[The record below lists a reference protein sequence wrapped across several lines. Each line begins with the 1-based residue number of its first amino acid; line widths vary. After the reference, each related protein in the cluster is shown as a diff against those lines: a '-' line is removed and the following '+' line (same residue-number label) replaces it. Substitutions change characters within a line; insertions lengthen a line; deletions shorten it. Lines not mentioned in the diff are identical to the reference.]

1 MPYIEFKGKK
11 IEVDDEGYIQHK
23 EDWSR
28 ELAEWMAKQD
38 GIELTEGH
46 WKLIDWIREYF
57 DQYGVAPPIRTLAKK
72 VAEVY
77 NLPNVREGN
86 KYIYTFCSLKALQGS
101 LSGMPVFLSQQD
113 ASNPLTT
120 ASSPPQESLLLLFV
134 LGC

>member
-1 MPYIEFKGKK
+1 MPYIEFQGKK

-38 GIELTEGH
+38 GIELDEGK

-57 DQYGVAPPIRTLAKK
+57 EEYGVAPPIRTLAKK

-86 KYIYTFCSLKALQGS
+86 KYIYKLFPEGPARQLVRYAG
-101 LSGMPVFLSQQD
+101 LSKP
-113 ASNPLTT
+113 T
-120 ASSPPQESLLLLFV
+120 
-134 LGC
+134 GCV